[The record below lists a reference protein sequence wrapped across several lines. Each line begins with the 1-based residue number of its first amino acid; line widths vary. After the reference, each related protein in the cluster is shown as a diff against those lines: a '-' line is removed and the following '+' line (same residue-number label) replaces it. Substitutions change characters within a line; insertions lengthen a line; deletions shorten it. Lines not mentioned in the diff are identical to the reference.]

1 MGIESNGYVLFE
13 TRDTAFGSSHT
24 HVGIIDRKPR
34 VRNCPDKPKTQ
45 HTSDLPRS
53 GLVVCWACSAV

>member
-24 HVGIIDRKPR
+24 HVGIVATENHASAIVLTNRRRSTPR
-34 VRNCPDKPKTQ
+34 IYRE
-45 HTSDLPRS
+45 
-53 GLVVCWACSAV
+53 AV

>member
-45 HTSDLPRS
+45 
-53 GLVVCWACSAV
+53 AVRHARFRFSVEMTPHY